1 MTQTHRPMFLLPM
14 FLLPMCLLLAACGG
28 GAPST
33 ADADAALRVEFER
46 ALGGAARVDDVR
58 GLQLSGCRKAEST
71 DGYACDVSGEVVVD
85 IAGTKQ
91 ARPLK
96 GNFRFNEIDGQWAV
110 HEN

>member
-1 MTQTHRPMFLLPM
+1 MTPTHRPM

-58 GLQLSGCRKAEST
+58 GLQLSGCRKAESA

-96 GNFRFNEIDGQWAV
+96 GNFRFNEVNGQWAV

>member
-1 MTQTHRPMFLLPM
+1 MTPTHRFLS
-14 FLLPMCLLLAACGG
+14 LLSICLLLAACGG
-28 GAPST
+28 AQST

-46 ALGGAARVDDVR
+46 ALGGDARVDQVR
-58 GLQLSGCRKAEST
+58 GLQVSGCRKAESA

-96 GNFRFNEIDGQWAV
+96 GNFRFTEINGQWAV